1 MRSKFEKYWKRMKNI
16 NKFLVIDFVFD
27 SSKKMQFAKICFQ
40 KIYGNEIPKSKD
52 MYQSVHNV
60 MIDMFK
66 EYTTHYKI
74 QSAQLSSQ
82 STQASSSTGKDQGLG
97 DSIEGMDVAND
108 DFGYKIMDF
117 DYTEISATTKMVA
130 EIGVEEE
137 MDELE
142 LYLME
147 KVKNPKTLLGT

>member
-1 MRSKFEKYWKRMKNI
+1 M
-16 NKFLVIDFVFD
+16 
-27 SSKKMQFAKICFQ
+27 
-40 KIYGNEIPKSKD
+40 
-52 MYQSVHNV
+52 
-60 MIDMFK
+60 
-66 EYTTHYKI
+66 
-74 QSAQLSSQ
+74 
-82 STQASSSTGKDQGLG
+82 
-97 DSIEGMDVAND
+97 AND